1 MVFRLPTASDAAPDL
16 AVRRPATASHAVS
29 YPLFDWLRFVLASVV
44 ALGHG
49 KVIDWPDAGFLAV
62 QVFLALSGWLIGGI
76 LLQTTRADLP
86 RFFFN
91 RATRI
96 WIPYGIAILLLYSV
110 SALRDPVN
118 ARWLEHLAYDVT
130 FTHNLYS
137 LKPDAATALPLM
149 PLQGTGNHFW
159 SIGVEEQFYLLA
171 PLVMLFTPLGKSL
184 KLWLAIAAFMVVT
197 GGWFG
202 AISLGVSAAIAR
214 RDFGNWHLPWR
225 PAFALVAAATFA
237 LLVTPGMPMRQIA
250 PIFAIAVILLL
261 AVEGP
266 RSQLGLLAGGL
277 SYPLYLNHWI
287 PVFAVHFVLSRVG
300 LETSDLWETLAWL
313 LAVLGAAL
321 HFLVIDRAIQRHRG
335 CVFTP
340 ALGRGLGLT
349 AYGLLLSGVVLG
361 TLSWGLPFWG

>member
-1 MVFRLPTASDAAPDL
+1 MVFRPSPASAAAPK
-16 AVRRPATASHAVS
+16 ASAAIRPAAVHAAS

-49 KVIDWPDAGFLAV
+49 KVIAWPDAGFLAV

-76 LLQTTRADLP
+76 LLETGRKDLP

-96 WIPYGIAILLLYSV
+96 WIPYAIAILLLYSV

-118 ARWLEHLAYDVT
+118 ARWLEHLAYDAT

-137 LKPDAATALPLM
+137 LKPDAATALPHM

-184 KLWLAIAAFMVVT
+184 RLWLAIATVMVLT

-214 RDFGNWHLPWR
+214 RDFGDWHLPWR
-225 PAFALVAAATFA
+225 PAFALVAAVTFA
-237 LLVTPGMPMRQIA
+237 LVITPGMPIRQIA
-250 PIFAIAVILLL
+250 PIFAISVILLL

-266 RSQLGLLAGGL
+266 RSPLGLVAGGL

-287 PVFAVHFVLSRVG
+287 PVFAVHFVLSRAG
-300 LETSDLWETLAWL
+300 LETSDFWETVAWL

-321 HFLVIDRAIQRHRG
+321 HFLLIDRNIQRYRG
-335 CVFTP
+335 RVFTP
-340 ALGRGLGLT
+340 ALGRNLGLA
-349 AYGLLLSGVVLG
+349 AYGLLLAGITLG